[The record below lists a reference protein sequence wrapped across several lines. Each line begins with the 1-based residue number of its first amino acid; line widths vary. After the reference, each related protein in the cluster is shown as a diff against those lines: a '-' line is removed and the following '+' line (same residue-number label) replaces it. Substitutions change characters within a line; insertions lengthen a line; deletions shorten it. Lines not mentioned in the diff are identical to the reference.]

1 MGARAFRSPLCSKH
15 FFMGNPDYA
24 AADDGDDSSEATRLR
39 SLILAA
45 ADSTINQTI
54 QLRSDALATAPDTRN
69 ADLLQFIE
77 ERRQKALLMI
87 AKMRKAPQ
95 TGSNADAPW

>member
-54 QLRSDALATAPDTRN
+54 QLRSDALAT
-69 ADLLQFIE
+69 
-77 ERRQKALLMI
+77 RRTPEMPISCNSSKSGGRRLC
-87 AKMRKAPQ
+87 
-95 TGSNADAPW
+95 